1 MSEPS
6 SDVRNRDRAGQPVG
20 RGPRRI
26 LASALIFGAA
36 AILSVLAG
44 SADAERNPIR
54 VSLDAR
60 LWRTLKRAGFTG
72 RIESTLERRLGRPV
86 NSDLAKIGNALFFD
100 PILGLRGD
108 NACAGC
114 HSPAHGFADSQSIAI
129 GVQNNGVVG
138 AGRRGLRNQ
147 RRSPSV
153 LNSAFYPKL
162 MWNGRFHSPSG
173 DPFDN
178 SLGFAFPPPEGLERF
193 APFSPSV
200 THLLAAQAH
209 LPSTELVEMA
219 GFTGT
224 GGPFDDGYGH
234 AVPPADA
241 NGSTNEPIRTAVLD
255 LVNAAPG
262 YRTAFATVFPGVA
275 QGDPITFAMLGQ
287 AIAEFEFTLTF
298 ADAPVDRFMRGD
310 PGAMTDSQK
319 RGALL
324 FFGRF
329 GCARCHSVGGESN
342 EMFSDFQMHVVAV
355 PQIAPAYGVGTGNVK
370 FDGPGEDEDF
380 GLEQITHDP
389 ADRYKFRTSPLRNI
403 ALQPAFFHN
412 GAFTSIEDAIRHY
425 INPAQ
430 SARDYNAVAAEVAP
444 DLASRLGPVEPM
456 VERLS
461 PLLPTLSVKAQE
473 LNDLIAFVRDGLL
486 DPRATPENLLRLVP
500 AELPSGLPGLVF
512 ETPAP

>member
-1 MSEPS
+1 
-6 SDVRNRDRAGQPVG
+6 
-20 RGPRRI
+20 
-26 LASALIFGAA
+26 
-36 AILSVLAG
+36 
-44 SADAERNPIR
+44 
-54 VSLDAR
+54 
-60 LWRTLKRAGFTG
+60 
-72 RIESTLERRLGRPV
+72 
-86 NSDLAKIGNALFFD
+86 
-100 PILGLRGD
+100 
-108 NACAGC
+108 
-114 HSPAHGFADSQSIAI
+114 
-129 GVQNNGVVG
+129 
-138 AGRRGLRNQ
+138 
-147 RRSPSV
+147 
-153 LNSAFYPKL
+153 
-162 MWNGRFHSPSG
+162 
-173 DPFDN
+173 
-178 SLGFAFPPPEGLERF
+178 
-193 APFSPSV
+193 
-200 THLLAAQAH
+200 
-209 LPSTELVEMA
+209 
-219 GFTGT
+219 
-224 GGPFDDGYGH
+224 
-234 AVPPADA
+234 
-241 NGSTNEPIRTAVLD
+241 
-255 LVNAAPG
+255 
-262 YRTAFATVFPGVA
+262 
-275 QGDPITFAMLGQ
+275 MLGQ

-412 GAFTSIEDAIRHY
+412 GAFTSLSDAIRHY

-512 ETPAP
+512 ENPQP